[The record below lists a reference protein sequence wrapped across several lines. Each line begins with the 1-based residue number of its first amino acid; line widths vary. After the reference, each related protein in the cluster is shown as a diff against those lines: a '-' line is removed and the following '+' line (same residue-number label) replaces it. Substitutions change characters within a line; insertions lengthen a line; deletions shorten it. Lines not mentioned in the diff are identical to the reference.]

1 MRYFEHNSSLTV
13 NEITVSFT
21 DQGPDNAPTII
32 FIHGFPLNKTMWDK
46 QVELLKTDF
55 RVITY
60 DIRGHGE
67 SDAGNDP
74 FSIDLLV
81 SDLIGFMNV
90 LEIEKASI
98 CGLSLGGYIALNAI
112 ENYPERFEALVLCD
126 TNCISDSQEV
136 KEKRIATVESI
147 IKDGVHKY
155 AVASIPNLFAPESL
169 KLKVTEVASVKNMI
183 LNTSELVLCSTLLA
197 LASRLET
204 CSKLSEINVPVLI
217 LVGDKDILTPPAA
230 AKGMHKKIKN
240 STLEVIEHAGHLSN
254 LENPELFNH
263 HLLKFFEITFKEYL
277 LNRQNVDHS
286 ILKEIRN
293 KLNMLL
299 AFRSF

>member
-98 CGLSLGGYIALNAI
+98 CGLSMGGYIALNAI

-126 TNCISDSQEV
+126 TSCNSDPQEV
-136 KEKRIATVESI
+136 KKKRIATVDSI
-147 IKDGVHKY
+147 IKDGVNKY

-240 STLEVIEHAGHLSN
+240 SILEVIEHAGHLSN

-299 AFRSF
+299 AFRSI

>member
-90 LEIEKASI
+90 LEIDKASI
-98 CGLSLGGYIALNAI
+98 CGLSMGGYIALNAI
-112 ENYPERFEALVLCD
+112 ENYPERFEAMVLCD
-126 TNCISDSQEV
+126 TNCISDPHEV
-136 KEKRIATVESI
+136 KEKRMATVENI
-147 IKDGVHKY
+147 IKEGVDKY
-155 AVASIPNLFAPESL
+155 AIASIPNLFAPESL

-197 LASRLET
+197 LASRQET
-204 CSKLSEINVPVLI
+204 CSKLTDINIPVLI
-217 LVGDKDILTPPAA
+217 LVGDKDIITPPAA
-230 AKGMHKKIKN
+230 AKNMHDKIEN

-263 HLLKFFEITFKEYL
+263 HLIKFFELVFKDYL
-277 LNRQNVDHS
+277 INRQKADHS

-293 KLNMLL
+293 KLSMLL
-299 AFRSF
+299 AFRSI

>member
-46 QVELLKTDF
+46 QVDVLKNDF

-81 SDLIGFMNV
+81 SDLIGFMDV
-90 LEIEKASI
+90 LEIDKASI
-98 CGLSLGGYIALNAI
+98 CGLSMGGYIALNAI
-112 ENYPERFEALVLCD
+112 ENYPERFEAMVLCD
-126 TNCISDSQEV
+126 TNCISDPLEV

-147 IKDGVHKY
+147 IKDGVNKY
-155 AVASIPNLFAPESL
+155 AIASIPNLFAHESL

-197 LASRLET
+197 LASRIET
-204 CSKLSEINVPVLI
+204 CSKLADINVPVLI
-217 LVGDKDILTPPAA
+217 LVGVKDILTPPAA
-230 AKGMHKKIKN
+230 AKGMHKKIRN
-240 STLEVIEHAGHLSN
+240 STLVVIEHAGHLSN

-263 HLLKFFEITFKEYL
+263 HLLKFFEIIFKEYL
-277 LNRQNVDHS
+277 INRQNADHS

-299 AFRSF
+299 AFRSI

>member
-46 QVELLKTDF
+46 QVDVLKNDF

-81 SDLIGFMNV
+81 SDLIGFMDV
-90 LEIEKASI
+90 LEIDKASI
-98 CGLSLGGYIALNAI
+98 CGLSMGGYIALNAI
-112 ENYPERFEALVLCD
+112 ENYPERFEAMVLCD
-126 TNCISDSQEV
+126 TNCISDPQEV

-147 IKDGVHKY
+147 IKDGVNKY
-155 AVASIPNLFAPESL
+155 AIASIPNLFAHESL

-197 LASRLET
+197 LASRIET
-204 CSKLSEINVPVLI
+204 CSKLADINVPVLI
-217 LVGDKDILTPPAA
+217 LVGVKDILTPPAA
-230 AKGMHKKIKN
+230 AKGMHKKIRN
-240 STLEVIEHAGHLSN
+240 STLVVIEHAGHLSN

-263 HLLKFFEITFKEYL
+263 HLLKFFEIIFKEYL
-277 LNRQNVDHS
+277 INRQNADHS

-299 AFRSF
+299 AFRSI

>member
-1 MRYFEHNSSLTV
+1 MRYFEHNSSLNV
-13 NEITVSFT
+13 NDITISFT

-90 LEIEKASI
+90 LEIDKASI
-98 CGLSLGGYIALNAI
+98 CGLSMGGYIALNAI
-112 ENYPERFEALVLCD
+112 ENYPERFEAMVLCD
-126 TNCISDSQEV
+126 TNCISDPHEV
-136 KEKRIATVESI
+136 KEKRMATVENI
-147 IKDGVHKY
+147 IKEGVDKY
-155 AVASIPNLFAPESL
+155 AIASIPNLFAPESL

-197 LASRLET
+197 LASRQET
-204 CSKLSEINVPVLI
+204 CSKLTDINIPVLI
-217 LVGDKDILTPPAA
+217 LVGDKDIITPPAA
-230 AKGMHKKIKN
+230 AKNMHDKIEN

-263 HLLKFFEITFKEYL
+263 HLIKFFELVFKDYL
-277 LNRQNVDHS
+277 INRQNADHS

-293 KLNMLL
+293 KLSMLL
-299 AFRSF
+299 AFRSI

>member
-1 MRYFEHNSSLTV
+1 MRYFEHNSSLNV
-13 NEITVSFT
+13 NDITISFT

-81 SDLIGFMNV
+81 SDLIGFMDV
-90 LEIEKASI
+90 LEIDKASI
-98 CGLSLGGYIALNAI
+98 CGLSMGGYIALNAI
-112 ENYPERFEALVLCD
+112 ENYPERFEAMVLCD
-126 TNCISDSQEV
+126 TNCISDPHEV
-136 KEKRIATVESI
+136 KEKRMATVENI
-147 IKDGVHKY
+147 IKEGVDKY
-155 AVASIPNLFAPESL
+155 AIASIPNLFAPESL

-197 LASRLET
+197 LASRQET
-204 CSKLSEINVPVLI
+204 CSKLTDINIPVLI
-217 LVGDKDILTPPAA
+217 LVGDKDIITPPAS
-230 AKGMHKKIKN
+230 AKNMHDKIEN

-254 LENPELFNH
+254 LENLELFNH
-263 HLLKFFEITFKEYL
+263 HLIKFFELVFKDYL
-277 LNRQNVDHS
+277 INRQKADHS

-293 KLNMLL
+293 KLSMLL
-299 AFRSF
+299 AFRSI

>member
-1 MRYFEHNSSLTV
+1 MRYFEHNSSLNV
-13 NEITVSFT
+13 NDITISFT

-90 LEIEKASI
+90 LEIDKASI
-98 CGLSLGGYIALNAI
+98 CGLSMGGYIALNAI
-112 ENYPERFEALVLCD
+112 ENYPERFEAMVLCD
-126 TNCISDSQEV
+126 TNCISDPHEV
-136 KEKRIATVESI
+136 KEKRMATVENI
-147 IKDGVHKY
+147 IKEGVDKY
-155 AVASIPNLFAPESL
+155 AIASIPNLFAPESL

-197 LASRLET
+197 LASRQET
-204 CSKLSEINVPVLI
+204 CSKLTDINIPVLI
-217 LVGDKDILTPPAA
+217 LVGDKDIITPPAA
-230 AKGMHKKIKN
+230 AKNMHDKIEN

-254 LENPELFNH
+254 LENLELFNH
-263 HLLKFFEITFKEYL
+263 HLIKFFELVFKDYL
-277 LNRQNVDHS
+277 INRQKADHS

-293 KLNMLL
+293 KLSMLL
-299 AFRSF
+299 AFRSI

>member
-90 LEIEKASI
+90 LEIDKASI
-98 CGLSLGGYIALNAI
+98 CGLSMGGYIALNAI
-112 ENYPERFEALVLCD
+112 ENYPERFEAMVLCD
-126 TNCISDSQEV
+126 TNCISDPHEV
-136 KEKRIATVESI
+136 KEKRMATVENI
-147 IKDGVHKY
+147 IKEGVDKY
-155 AVASIPNLFAPESL
+155 AIASIPNLFAPESL

-197 LASRLET
+197 LASRQET
-204 CSKLSEINVPVLI
+204 CSKLTDINIPVLI
-217 LVGDKDILTPPAA
+217 LVGDKDIITPPAA
-230 AKGMHKKIKN
+230 AKNMHDKIEN

-254 LENPELFNH
+254 LENLELFNH
-263 HLLKFFEITFKEYL
+263 HLIKFFELVFKDYL
-277 LNRQNVDHS
+277 INRQKADHS

-293 KLNMLL
+293 KLSMLL
-299 AFRSF
+299 AFRSI